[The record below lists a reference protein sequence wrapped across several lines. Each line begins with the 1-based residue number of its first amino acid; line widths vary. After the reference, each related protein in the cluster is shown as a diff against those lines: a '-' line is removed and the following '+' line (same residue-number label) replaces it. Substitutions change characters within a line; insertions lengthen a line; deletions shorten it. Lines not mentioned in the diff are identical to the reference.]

1 MLISLSLTTCWPSKG
16 HKEILFSCQVFCPS
30 GIVCSHRWE
39 LPHFFEIYLNIPI
52 NCYGPKSKKKTLTH
66 QHLPIETIW
75 WLVGRSFGRS
85 TTLVVLCQLNR
96 MEEVG
101 SWLWLIAMYH
111 ITSQY
116 EKGLIPFVMGHD
128 EQARNSL
135 VMRVHTYP
143 FSFRRFTHLLLNSM
157 EKYWKCSSPP
167 IPPKKKQVV

>member
-1 MLISLSLTTCWPSKG
+1 M
-16 HKEILFSCQVFCPS
+16 
-30 GIVCSHRWE
+30 
-39 LPHFFEIYLNIPI
+39 
-52 NCYGPKSKKKTLTH
+52 GPKAKKNVNPSTFANRKDMM
-66 QHLPIETIW
+66 
-75 WLVGRSFGRS
+75 VGWPVGRS

-101 SWLWLIAMYH
+101 SWLWLMAMYH
-111 ITSQY
+111 ITSRY

-157 EKYWKCSSPP
+157 EKY
-167 IPPKKKQVV
+167 

>member
-1 MLISLSLTTCWPSKG
+1 MGTSA
-16 HKEILFSCQVFCPS
+16 
-30 GIVCSHRWE
+30 
-39 LPHFFEIYLNIPI
+39 FFEIYLNIPI
-52 NCYGPKSKKKTLTH
+52 NCYGPKTKKKTLTH
-66 QHLPIETIW
+66 QHLPIERIW
-75 WLVGRSFGRS
+75 WLVGRSVGRS

-101 SWLWLIAMYH
+101 SWLWLMAMYH
-111 ITSQY
+111 ITSRY

-143 FSFRRFTHLLLNSM
+143 FSFRRFTHLLPNSM

-167 IPPKKKQVV
+167 LPPKKKTGGISIDVWWGVFQIYISGRDICKLLALAL